1 MPFLGRNNVDNPRI
15 SGGNAFDK
23 LCRSIGRIVVDHDD
37 IELETGFLRQC
48 RANGVADCLMS
59 VPDGNNNRC
68 LDPKISLVEINRV
81 ESRSVDK
88 STNFIKMLGDSLF
101 KFYLNRA
108 ITRIY
113 IVELTFPA
121 APCGFKVVKGLGNM
135 DDASLP
141 RGGEHKPINIDA
153 RRTFGKFSE
162 KRTVGSDQRPEIEII
177 AQSAFCAVD

>member
-1 MPFLGRNNVDNPRI
+1 
-15 SGGNAFDK
+15 
-23 LCRSIGRIVVDHDD
+23 
-37 IELETGFLRQC
+37 
-48 RANGVADCLMS
+48 MS

-141 RGGEHKPINIDA
+141 RGGEHKADKY
-153 RRTFGKFSE
+153 RRAKDV
-162 KRTVGSDQRPEIEII
+162 REIL
-177 AQSAFCAVD
+177 